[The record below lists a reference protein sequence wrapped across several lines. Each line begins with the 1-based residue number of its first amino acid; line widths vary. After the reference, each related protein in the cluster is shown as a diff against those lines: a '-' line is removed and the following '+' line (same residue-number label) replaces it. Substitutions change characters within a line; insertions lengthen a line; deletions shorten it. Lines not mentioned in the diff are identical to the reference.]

1 MQQEKV
7 QKILENIKTKFED
20 IENEFGKLPSQI
32 QNNINE
38 CHSSNTL
45 NSLVRW
51 GSQTTEEV
59 IFDIDEVCKNA

>member
-7 QKILENIKTKFED
+7 QEILENIRDKFKEIED
-20 IENEFGKLPSQI
+20 EFESLPSPI

-51 GSQTTEEV
+51 GSQTTDEV